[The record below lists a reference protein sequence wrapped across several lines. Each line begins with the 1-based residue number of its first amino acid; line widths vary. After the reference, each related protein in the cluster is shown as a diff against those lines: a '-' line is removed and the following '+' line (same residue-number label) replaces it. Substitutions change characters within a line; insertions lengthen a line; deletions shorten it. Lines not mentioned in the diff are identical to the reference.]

1 VVGDYLY
8 SHYSGDGGSLNTAG
22 IIEEARS
29 TLALNATGRGW
40 INKTGVTKFCLR
52 SSRDISSTTPAD
64 GAYNTVYFYSYE
76 VGAGSR
82 PQLIVTYSATV
93 APTIVANAATYVA
106 QTTARL
112 NSRLTEDGGDACGV
126 RFQYNTVENWAT
138 CTNTTWVEDYYT
150 GSSPLE
156 DIASLSPNTLYYFRA
171 QAKNTIDT
179 ANSTVLSF
187 TTEASVLAPTNF
199 KSFPDEESVTLSW
212 TSGVGSTETIV
223 RYKETGYPT
232 SITDGSSVYDDEG
245 NSVAH
250 TGRDIGTTGYY
261 SAWGTS
267 GANVS
272 ATYVTVMAT
281 TLPSVA
287 AEGTPDAP
295 DVPTTW
301 FSSPDYTK
309 FSNLG
314 VVYDLMN
321 DFADSM
327 AMPRNNFWMLSSI
340 LGCILFAIF
349 FGGWTRNFT
358 PALIALAVSIGITS
372 LIGLLPMW
380 MMAFTVLFALGAWQ
394 FRSRGVT
401 V

>member
-1 VVGDYLY
+1 MC
-8 SHYSGDGGSLNTAG
+8 
-22 IIEEARS
+22 I
-29 TLALNATGRGW
+29 
-40 INKTGVTKFCLR
+40 
-52 SSRDISSTTPAD
+52 RD
-64 GAYNTVYFYSYE
+64 
-76 VGAGSR
+76 R
-82 PQLIVTYSATV
+82 
-93 APTIVANAATYVA
+93 
-106 QTTARL
+106 
-112 NSRLTEDGGDACGV
+112 
-126 RFQYNTVENWAT
+126 
-138 CTNTTWVEDYYT
+138 
-150 GSSPLE
+150 
-156 DIASLSPNTLYYFRA
+156 
-171 QAKNTIDT
+171 
-179 ANSTVLSF
+179 
-187 TTEASVLAPTNF
+187 
-199 KSFPDEESVTLSW
+199 
-212 TSGVGSTETIV
+212 
-223 RYKETGYPT
+223 
-232 SITDGSSVYDDEG
+232 
-245 NSVAH
+245 
-250 TGRDIGTTGYY
+250 
-261 SAWGTS
+261 
-267 GANVS
+267 
-272 ATYVTVMAT
+272 AT

-295 DVPTTW
+295 DVPVTW